1 MIDAKKIAMLARQV
15 HNAMPISIRDFG
27 YDIETKIRQTLQA
40 QLTRLDLV
48 SRVEFDAQAEI
59 LLRTRERLSI
69 LEKRLSELE
78 DIKHDEISDHI

>member
-1 MIDAKKIAMLARQV
+1 MIDPKKIEMLARKV

-40 QLTRLDLV
+40 QLARLELV

-59 LLRTRERLSI
+59 LLKAQEKLVI

-78 DIKHDEISDHI
+78 EVKNDQILNKT